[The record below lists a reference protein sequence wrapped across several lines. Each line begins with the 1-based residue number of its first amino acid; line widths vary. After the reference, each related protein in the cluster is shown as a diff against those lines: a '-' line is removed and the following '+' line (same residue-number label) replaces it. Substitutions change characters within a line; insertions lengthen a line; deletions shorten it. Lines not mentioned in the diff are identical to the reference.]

1 MEKEKHQF
9 YLYIPCGVKSV
20 VLRYVY
26 NTVQLNTSNIVI
38 LVSNM
43 ASYKTN

>member
-1 MEKEKHQF
+1 MENKKHQF
-9 YLYIPCGVKSV
+9 YLFIPRSVKSV

-26 NTVQLNTSNIVI
+26 NTVQLKTSSTVL